1 MLFFPKAWGT
11 HATCTL
17 LQKGLDVAGFPSGK
31 TRAGLAGRR
40 KRFLLDIA
48 SRGDARSSSKPGR
61 TRRDPGA
68 TGTGKDQ
75 CITSLSTSSSDS
87 ARSVEEHSRTQAC
100 GTYLPTMTWASVHV
114 PHLLCPNQ
122 LRPAPLLPRVCGEAG
137 TSLAV
142 LTTNRLRPMLVSYR
156 QLWVAKQNF
165 SREYS
170 TGRKVLGRG
179 VSVRR
184 TCLPSL
190 RHRGR

>member
-1 MLFFPKAWGT
+1 
-11 HATCTL
+11 
-17 LQKGLDVAGFPSGK
+17 
-31 TRAGLAGRR
+31 
-40 KRFLLDIA
+40 
-48 SRGDARSSSKPGR
+48 
-61 TRRDPGA
+61 
-68 TGTGKDQ
+68 
-75 CITSLSTSSSDS
+75 
-87 ARSVEEHSRTQAC
+87 
-100 GTYLPTMTWASVHV
+100 MTWASVHV

-190 RHRGR
+190 RHRGRHAGRPACLPRCLRDGYKGSILISVSPFCTTSPFWATRATTRPAISDWISLKTFIASTRAMTWPTWTVSPRLTKGGVEGEGAE